1 MSKKLCKGIR
11 KDGSPCRGQG
21 LKQFDG
27 LCIAHGPTPEQAY
40 QWRSQGGKNS
50 ATAARLDK
58 RMPERFKD
66 LHDILKKG
74 LILVMEGK
82 LSPARY
88 AAICRGVRMILE
100 LYRQADQEMDLI
112 RAEEIQAE
120 AAAFL
125 DTHANLDVLEAADEM
140 SARQDQYRSEALVDQ
155 GFAEFEEPFDPE
167 EPPEIVL
174 NDKGRRRYGY
184 RNLGLTQEFL
194 NEISEELIHFDP
206 RESDVSNLPD
216 TTELLED
223 MQKDVEESLS
233 TLARDDVAPFDPLT
247 GQAITKLP
255 AGVKT
260 NSGSRR
266 SPLEDQDPQDVLEM
280 QRNMTKELLRM
291 AEEISENKDYKR
303 RLAKLEEHK
312 KNLEDTEGF
321 LEANGHPIGP
331 LPAKLSWQ

>member
-303 RLAKLEEHK
+303 RLAKLEE
-312 KNLEDTEGF
+312 
-321 LEANGHPIGP
+321 
-331 LPAKLSWQ
+331 